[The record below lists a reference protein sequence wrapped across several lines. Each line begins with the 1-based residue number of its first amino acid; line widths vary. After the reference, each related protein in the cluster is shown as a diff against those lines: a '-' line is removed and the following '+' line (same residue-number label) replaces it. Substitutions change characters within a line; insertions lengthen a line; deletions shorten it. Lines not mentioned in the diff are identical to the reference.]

1 MAAAGTAGSSASRRN
16 AVIGKF
22 RLIDLS
28 VPLEHNAVSEPLPA
42 RIHYVRHDGEG
53 LQQMQHFFGVQPE
66 DLVYSGGLGW
76 AVEEVQAIT
85 HTGTHVDA
93 PYHYGPMSEGNPAR
107 TIDRVPLEW
116 CFAPGV
122 VLDVRHKAP
131 GDFIT
136 VADLE
141 AALRRIDHRLQP
153 LDIVLLHTGADQR
166 LGSPDY
172 FAQPGLG
179 RDGVLWLV
187 EQGVK
192 VIGID
197 AYTLDRPFASMVADY
212 RRTGDGHYIWPAHFA
227 GITREYCQIEK
238 LANLDQLARPHGFY
252 VSCLP
257 VKIQGASAGWCRAV
271 ALVPEE

>member
-1 MAAAGTAGSSASRRN
+1 ML
-16 AVIGKF
+16 GKF

-28 VPLEHNAVSEPLPA
+28 FPLEHQAAGEPLPA
-42 RIHYVRHDGEG
+42 QIRYARHAGEG
-53 LQQMQHFFGVQPE
+53 LRQMQQFFGVKPE
-66 DLVYSGGLGW
+66 DLIYSNGQGW
-76 AVEEVQAIT
+76 AIEEIVAIT

-93 PYHYGPMSEGNPAR
+93 PYHYAPTSEGKPAR
-107 TIDRVPLEW
+107 TIDGVPLGW

-136 VADLE
+136 VDDLE
-141 AALRRIDHRLQP
+141 ATLGRVEYRLRP
-153 LDIVLLHTGADQR
+153 LDIVLLQTGADKR
-166 LGSPDY
+166 LGTPAY
-172 FAQPGLG
+172 FEQPGLG
-179 RDGVLWLV
+179 REGVLWLV

-212 RRTGDGHYIWPAHFA
+212 RRTSDGRFIWPAHFA
-227 GITREYCQIEK
+227 GIEREYCQIEK
-238 LANLDQLARPHGFY
+238 LANLDLIPRPHGFY

-257 VKIQGASAGWCRAV
+257 VKIKGASAGWCRAV
-271 ALVPEE
+271 ALVPE

>member
-1 MAAAGTAGSSASRRN
+1 MLPR
-16 AVIGKF
+16 F

-28 VPLEHNAVSEPLPA
+28 VPLEHQAASEPLPA
-42 RIHYVRHDGEG
+42 QIRYARHAGEG
-53 LQQMQHFFGVQPE
+53 LRQMQQLLGVRPE

-93 PYHYGPMSEGNPAR
+93 PYHYGPTSEGRPAR
-107 TIDRVPLEW
+107 TIDQVPLEW
-116 CFAPGV
+116 CFAPGM
-122 VLDVRHKAP
+122 VLDMRHKPA
-131 GDFIT
+131 GDEIT
-136 VADLE
+136 VADLQG
-141 AALRRIDHRLQP
+141 ALDAIGYRLRP
-153 LDIVLLHTGADQR
+153 LDIVLLHTGADKR
-166 LGSPDY
+166 LDSADY
-172 FAQPGLG
+172 FTQPGLG

-187 EQGVK
+187 GQGVK

-212 RRTGDGHYIWPAHFA
+212 RRTGDGRHVWPAHFA
-227 GITREYCQIEK
+227 GIAKEYCQIEK
-238 LANLDQLARPHGFY
+238 LANLDQLPRPHGFY

-271 ALVPEE
+271 ALVPEG

>member
-1 MAAAGTAGSSASRRN
+1 ML
-16 AVIGKF
+16 GKF

-28 VPLEHNAVSEPLPA
+28 VPLEHASASEPMPA
-42 RIHYVRHDGEG
+42 AIRYARHHGEG
-53 LQQMQHFFGVQPE
+53 LQQMRHFLGVKPE
-66 DLVYSGGLGW
+66 DLVYSNGLGW

-93 PYHYGPMSEGNPAR
+93 PYHYGPTSEGKPAR
-107 TIDRVPLEW
+107 TIDQVPLEW

-122 VLDVRHKAP
+122 VLDVRHKAA

-136 VADLE
+136 IADLQ
-141 AALRRIDHRLQP
+141 AALGQIHYQLRP
-153 LDIVLLHTGADQR
+153 LDIVLLHTGADKR
-166 LGSPDY
+166 MGSPAY

-179 RDGVLWLV
+179 REGVLWLV

-197 AYTLDRPFASMVADY
+197 AYTLDRPFADMIADY
-212 RRTGDGHYIWPAHFA
+212 RRSGDGRYIWPAHFA
-227 GITREYCQIEK
+227 GIEREYCQIEK
-238 LANLDQLARPHGFY
+238 LANLDRLPRPHGFH

-271 ALVPEE
+271 ALVPRD